1 MYEFLFELSRVEDI
15 FHKGICLWLLEGMQM
30 SRRSNGQGHTYKV
43 GKSYRTVIHCN
54 GHVVTAMAP
63 TTQESRK
70 LAKEKLEKLPKNQ
83 SIKNALPQ
91 SKIAFAE
98 YLISWLDES
107 HKHQIAHSTWKRY
120 RTLAVHH
127 INPVIGRIP
136 LRKLVPSDIQL
147 VLTTMREA
155 GQSPRSQQQ
164 ARALLSV
171 ALGEAENNEFIPS
184 NPVKKVRIPVNKNRE
199 IEPLTV
205 DEVRRLLE
213 TYRGTPSSARLHIA
227 LLCGLRQGEALGLR
241 WQDID
246 LVNGVLEVRNQ
257 IQMIDGQLRLTGLKT
272 ERSRRSLVLT
282 SGTLEALKK
291 HREIIDQIRNAYGI
305 DWKENNLVFPSTDGS
320 PKQATIDF
328 NDWKR
333 ALRLCGIKPRRLHD
347 ARHTAATLMY
357 GQGIGIEVISRALGH
372 SSSAITSKLY
382 VHSAIQPLRL
392 AAEKMEKLLID
403 MG

>member
-1 MYEFLFELSRVEDI
+1 
-15 FHKGICLWLLEGMQM
+15 
-30 SRRSNGQGHTYKV
+30 
-43 GKSYRTVIHCN
+43 
-54 GHVVTAMAP
+54 MAP

-70 LAKEKLEKLPKNQ
+70 RAKEKLEKLPKNAT
-83 SIKNALPQ
+83 SKNALPQ
-91 SKIAFAE
+91 SKIAMGN
-98 YLISWLDES
+98 YLLNWLEEE

-120 RTLAVHH
+120 RALAVHH
-127 INPVIGRIP
+127 IVPVIGQIP
-136 LRKLVPSDIQL
+136 LRKIVPSDVQL

-184 NPVKKVRIPVNKNRE
+184 NPVKKVRIPVNKTRE
-199 IEPLTV
+199 IEPLIIE
-205 DEVRRLLE
+205 EVKRLLE
-213 TYRGTPSSARLHIA
+213 TYKGTYMSARLHIA

-241 WQDID
+241 WQDFD

-257 IQMIDGQLRLTGLKT
+257 IQMIDGKLQLTGLKT

-282 SGTLEALKK
+282 SGSLESLKA
-291 HREIIDQIRNAYGI
+291 HREIVTQMSSVYGI
-305 DWKENNLVFPSTDGS
+305 DWKENDLVFPSPDGS
-320 PKQATIDF
+320 PKQSTLDF

-382 VHSAIQPLRL
+382 VHSAIAPLRV
-392 AAEKMEKLLID
+392 AAETMEKLMID
-403 MG
+403 LG

>member
-1 MYEFLFELSRVEDI
+1 MAPVPHS
-15 FHKGICLWLLEGMQM
+15 HKASGGSKEIAMA
-30 SRRSNGQGHTYKV
+30 RKANGQGYTYKV
-43 GKSYRTVIHCN
+43 GKSYRTVIRR
-54 GHVVTAMAP
+54 GDQSVTAMAP
-63 TTQESRK
+63 TAQLSRQR
-70 LAKEKLEKLPKNQ
+70 AKEKIEKLPKLLGN
-83 SIKNALPQ
+83 KNALPQ
-91 SKIAFAE
+91 SKIALGA
-98 YLISWLDES
+98 YLLTWLEEE

-120 RTLAVHH
+120 RALATHH
-127 INPVIGRIP
+127 IVPVIGQIP
-136 LRKLVPSDIQL
+136 LRKIVPSDIQL

-171 ALGEAENNEFIPS
+171 ALGEAENNEYIPS

-199 IEPLTV
+199 IEPLTIE
-205 DEVRRLLE
+205 EVRRLLE
-213 TYRGTPSSARLHIA
+213 TYRDTPSSARLHIA

-257 IQMIDGQLRLTGLKT
+257 IQMIDGKLQLTGLKT

-282 SGTLEALKK
+282 SGSLESLKLHK
-291 HREIIDQIRNAYGI
+291 KFVSEMRLGYGSQWQ
-305 DWKENNLVFPSTDGS
+305 DNDLVFPSPDGS

-328 NDWKR
+328 NEWKR
-333 ALRLCGIKPRRLHD
+333 ALRLCGIAKRRLHD

-392 AAEKMEKLLID
+392 AAEQMETLIFD

>member
-1 MYEFLFELSRVEDI
+1 
-15 FHKGICLWLLEGMQM
+15 
-30 SRRSNGQGHTYKV
+30 
-43 GKSYRTVIHCN
+43 
-54 GHVVTAMAP
+54 MAP

-70 LAKEKLEKLPKNQ
+70 RAKEKLERLPKTAT
-83 SIKNALPQ
+83 SKNALPQ
-91 SKIAFAE
+91 SKIALAK
-98 YLISWLDES
+98 YLISWLDDA

-120 RTLAVHH
+120 RALAVHH
-127 INPVIGRIP
+127 IIPVIGQIP
-136 LRKLVPSDIQL
+136 LRKIVPNDIQL
-147 VLTTMREA
+147 VLTTMREV

-171 ALGEAENNEFIPS
+171 ALSEAENNEYIPS

-199 IEPLTV
+199 IEPLTIE
-205 DEVRRLLE
+205 EVKRLLE
-213 TYRGTPSSARLHIA
+213 THKDTYMSARLQIA

-257 IQMIDGQLRLTGLKT
+257 IQMIDGKLQLTGLKT

-291 HREIIDQIRNAYGI
+291 HEEIINQMRNAYGI
-305 DWKENNLVFPSTDGS
+305 DWKENDLVFPSVDGS

-328 NDWKR
+328 NEWKR

-357 GQGIGIEVISRALGH
+357 GQGIGIEVISRSLGH

-382 VHSAIQPLRL
+382 VHSAIQPLRI

>member
-1 MYEFLFELSRVEDI
+1 
-15 FHKGICLWLLEGMQM
+15 M

-43 GKSYRTVIHCN
+43 GSSYRTVIHHN
-54 GHVVTAMAP
+54 SHIVTAMAA
-63 TTQESRK
+63 TVQESRK
-70 LAKEKLEKLPKNQ
+70 RAKEKLEKLPKATTG
-83 SIKNALPQ
+83 KNALPQ
-91 SKIAFAE
+91 SKIALGT
-98 YLISWLDES
+98 YLLTWLEEE

-120 RTLAVHH
+120 RALATHH
-127 INPVIGRIP
+127 IVPVIGQIP
-136 LRKLVPSDIQL
+136 LRKIVPSDIQL

-171 ALGEAENNEFIPS
+171 ALGEAENNEYIPS
-184 NPVKKVRIPVNKNRE
+184 NPVKKVRIPVNKTRE

-213 TYRGTPSSARLHIA
+213 TYKGTYMSARLHIA

-257 IQMIDGQLRLTGLKT
+257 IQMIDGKLQLTGLKT

-282 SGTLEALKK
+282 SGSLESLKLHK
-291 HREIIDQIRNAYGI
+291 KFVSEMRLGYGSQWQ
-305 DWKENNLVFPSTDGS
+305 DNDLVFPSPDGS
-320 PKQATIDF
+320 PKQSTLDF

-357 GQGIGIEVISRALGH
+357 AQGVGIEVISRALGH

-382 VHSAIQPLRL
+382 VHSALKPQMEAARL
-392 AAEKMEKLLID
+392 MNEAIFSA
-403 MG
+403 

>member
-1 MYEFLFELSRVEDI
+1 MSSYLNSPGSSHLPQRHSPLANGRQA
-15 FHKGICLWLLEGMQM
+15 QM

-43 GKSYRTVIHCN
+43 GNSYRTVIHQN
-54 GHVVTAMAP
+54 GHVVTAMA
-63 TTQESRK
+63 TSTQESRK
-70 LAKEKLEKLPKNQ
+70 LAKEKLEKLPK
-83 SIKNALPQ
+83 SLSSKSALPQ
-91 SKIAFAE
+91 SKVYLGT
-98 YLISWLDES
+98 YLIEWLDNE
-107 HKHQIAHSTWKRY
+107 HQHQIAHSTWKRY
-120 RTLAVHH
+120 RALSIHH
-127 INPVIGRIP
+127 IIPVIGQIP
-136 LRKLVPSDIQL
+136 LRKIVPSDIQS
-147 VLTTMREA
+147 VLTVMREG

-171 ALGEAENNEFIPS
+171 ALGEAENNEYIPI
-184 NPVKKVRIPVNKNRE
+184 NPVKKVRIPVNKSRE
-199 IEPLTV
+199 IEPLTIE
-205 DEVRRLLE
+205 EVKRLLE
-213 TYRGTPSSARLHIA
+213 TYKGTYMSARLHVA

-241 WQDID
+241 WQDVD

-257 IQMIDGQLRLTGLKT
+257 IQMVNGTLQLTGLKT

-282 SGTLEALKK
+282 TGALESLRLHK
-291 HREIIDQIRNAYGI
+291 QIVAEMRAGYGI
-305 DWKENNLVFPSTDGS
+305 GWIENDLVFPAADGS

-333 ALRLCGIKPRRLHD
+333 TLRLCGIKPRRLHD

-357 GQGIGIEVISRALGH
+357 GQGVGIEVISRALGH

-392 AAEKMEKLLID
+392 AAEKMQKMMID

>member
-1 MYEFLFELSRVEDI
+1 
-15 FHKGICLWLLEGMQM
+15 
-30 SRRSNGQGHTYKV
+30 
-43 GKSYRTVIHCN
+43 
-54 GHVVTAMAP
+54 MAA

-70 LAKEKLEKLPKNQ
+70 LAKEKLEKLPKVTGTRNP
-83 SIKNALPQ
+83 LPQ
-91 SKIAFAE
+91 SKIALAE
-98 YLISWLDES
+98 YLISWLDDA

-120 RTLAVHH
+120 RALAVHH
-127 INPVIGRIP
+127 IIPVIGKIP
-136 LRKLVPSDIQL
+136 LRKIVPSDIQS
-147 VLTTMREA
+147 VLTVMREA

-171 ALGEAENNEFIPS
+171 ALSEAENNDYISS
-184 NPVKKVRIPVNKNRE
+184 NPVKKVRIPVNKSRE
-199 IEPLTV
+199 IEPLTIE
-205 DEVRRLLE
+205 EVRRLLE
-213 TYRGTPSSARLHIA
+213 TYKDTYMSARLHIA

-257 IQMIDGQLRLTGLKT
+257 IQMIDGKLQLTGLKT

-282 SGTLEALKK
+282 SGSLESLKLHK
-291 HREIIDQIRNAYGI
+291 NLIAEMRTGYGSQ
-305 DWKENNLVFPSTDGS
+305 WKDNDLVFPAIDGS

-333 ALRLCGIKPRRLHD
+333 TLRLCGIAKRRLHD

-357 GQGIGIEVISRALGH
+357 GQGVGIEVISRALGH

-382 VHSAIQPLRL
+382 VHSAIAPLRV
-392 AAEKMEKLLID
+392 AAEKIEEIFI
-403 MG
+403 

>member
-1 MYEFLFELSRVEDI
+1 
-15 FHKGICLWLLEGMQM
+15 M

-43 GKSYRTVIHCN
+43 SKSYRTVIHYN

-70 LAKEKLEKLPKNQ
+70 RAKEKLEKLPK
-83 SIKNALPQ
+83 SATSKSALPQ
-91 SKIAFAE
+91 SKIALSK
-98 YLISWLDES
+98 YLLSWLDDA

-120 RTLAVHH
+120 RALAVHH
-127 INPVIGRIP
+127 IIPVIGQIP
-136 LRKLVPSDIQL
+136 LRKIVPSDIQD
-147 VLTTMREA
+147 VLTTMREG

-171 ALGEAENNEFIPS
+171 ALGEAENNEYIPS
-184 NPVKKVRIPVNKNRE
+184 NPVKKVRIPVNRNRE
-199 IEPLTV
+199 IEPLTI

-213 TYRGTPSSARLHIA
+213 TYMDTPSSARLHIA

-246 LVNGVLEVRNQ
+246 LENGVLEVRNQ
-257 IQMIDGQLRLTGLKT
+257 IQMIDGKLQLTGLKT

-291 HREIIDQIRNAYGI
+291 HREIIDQMKFLYGI
-305 DWKENNLVFPSTDGS
+305 DWQENDLVFPAANGS

-333 ALRLCGIKPRRLHD
+333 ALRLCGIKPRKLHD

-392 AAEKMEKLLID
+392 AAEKMNKLII
-403 MG
+403 GIG

>member
-1 MYEFLFELSRVEDI
+1 
-15 FHKGICLWLLEGMQM
+15 
-30 SRRSNGQGHTYKV
+30 
-43 GKSYRTVIHCN
+43 
-54 GHVVTAMAP
+54 MAP

-70 LAKEKLEKLPKNQ
+70 RAKEKLEKLPKSVTSNG
-83 SIKNALPQ
+83 SLPQ
-91 SKIAFAE
+91 SKIALGK
-98 YLISWLDES
+98 YLLEWLEEE

-120 RTLAVHH
+120 RALATHH
-127 INPVIGRIP
+127 IVPVIGHIP
-136 LRKLVPSDIQL
+136 LRKIVPSDIQL

-171 ALGEAENNEFIPS
+171 ALGEAENNEYIPS
-184 NPVKKVRIPVNKNRE
+184 NPVKKVRIPVNKSRE
-199 IEPLTV
+199 IEPLTIE
-205 DEVRRLLE
+205 EVKRILE
-213 TYRGTPSSARLHIA
+213 TYRDTPRSARLHIA

-246 LVNGVLEVRNQ
+246 LENGVLEVRNQ
-257 IQMIDGQLRLTGLKT
+257 IQLIDGKLQLTGLKT

-282 SGTLEALKK
+282 SGTVEALRK
-291 HREIIDQIRNAYGI
+291 HKEFIDQMRFVYGI
-305 DWKENNLVFPSTDGS
+305 AWQENDLVFPSPDGS
-320 PKQATIDF
+320 PKQSTLDF

-357 GQGIGIEVISRALGH
+357 GQGVGIEVISRALGH

-382 VHSAIQPLRL
+382 VHSAIAPLRI
-392 AAEKMEKLLID
+392 AAEKIQTLID
-403 MG
+403 QHSD

>member
-1 MYEFLFELSRVEDI
+1 
-15 FHKGICLWLLEGMQM
+15 
-30 SRRSNGQGHTYKV
+30 
-43 GKSYRTVIHCN
+43 
-54 GHVVTAMAP
+54 MAA

-70 LAKEKLEKLPKNQ
+70 LAKEKLEKLPKNLTNN
-83 SIKNALPQ
+83 NALPQ
-91 SKIAFAE
+91 SKIALAE
-98 YLISWLDES
+98 YLISWLDDA

-120 RTLAVHH
+120 RALAIHH
-127 INPVIGRIP
+127 IIPVIGKIP
-136 LRKLVPSDIQL
+136 LRKIVPSDIQS
-147 VLTTMREA
+147 VLTVMREA

-171 ALGEAENNEFIPS
+171 ALSEAEANEYIPS

-199 IEPLTV
+199 IEPLTI
-205 DEVRRLLE
+205 DEVKRLLE
-213 TYRGTPSSARLHIA
+213 TYMGTFMSARLHIA

-241 WQDID
+241 WQDVD

-257 IQMIDGQLRLTGLKT
+257 IQMIDGKLQLTGLKT

-282 SGTLEALKK
+282 SGSLESLKSHK
-291 HREIIDQIRNAYGI
+291 EIIHQMKCLYGTDWQEI
-305 DWKENNLVFPSTDGS
+305 DLVFPSGDGS

-357 GQGIGIEVISRALGH
+357 GQGVGIEVISRALGH

-382 VHSAIQPLRL
+382 VHSAIAPLRV
-392 AAEKMEKLLID
+392 AAEKLEKMLID